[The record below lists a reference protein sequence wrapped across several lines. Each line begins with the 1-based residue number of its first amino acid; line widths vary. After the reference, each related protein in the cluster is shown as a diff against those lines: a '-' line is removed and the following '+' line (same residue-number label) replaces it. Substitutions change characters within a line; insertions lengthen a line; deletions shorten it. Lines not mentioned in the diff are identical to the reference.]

1 MSEKKT
7 KYVSLSIPVDIAKD
21 IDELIEEL
29 GYWPSRSAFAREACL
44 EKIREERRRLRE
56 LREAKEDTIRGTNPG
71 ISPR

>member
-56 LREAKEDTIRGTNPG
+56 LREAEEAQSTRRESPG
-71 ISPR
+71 D